1 MSLDD
6 TLHVAGLVEDSI
18 VDGDGFRFTIFVQG
32 CKRRCPNCQNPETQP
47 LEGGH
52 EETLAELLQKIRQN
66 PLLTGVTF
74 SGGEPFLQCAPLAE
88 LAREIHT
95 AGLDIWSYSGY
106 TLEECHAQAG
116 RDCIALRRLNYHF
129 PFSETRRHLG
139 VSNVPRGRLK
149 LHLWIPPDDFT
160 PISSARTLIPL
171 LPVIQSAQYK
181 MPGIEDTSSRY
192 LAFSLSTC
200 FPRKQGKDCP

>member
-32 CKRRCPNCQNPETQP
+32 CKRR
-47 LEGGH
+47 L
-52 EETLAELLQKIRQN
+52 N

-88 LAREIHT
+88 LAREIHA

-106 TLEECHAQAG
+106 TLEELQARHDKATDDLLAEVDVLVDG
-116 RDCIALRRLNYHF
+116 AYVEELRDLTLHF
-129 PFSETRRHLG
+129 RGSSNQRVIDMNATRK
-139 VSNVPRGRLK
+139 RGE
-149 LHLWIPPDDFT
+149 IV
-160 PISSARTLIPL
+160 L
-171 LPVIQSAQYK
+171 LY
-181 MPGIEDTSSRY
+181 ED
-192 LAFSLSTC
+192 
-200 FPRKQGKDCP
+200 

>member
-52 EETLAELLQKIRQN
+52 EETLTALLQKIRQN

-74 SGGEPFLQCAPLAE
+74 SGGEPFLQCAPLAT
-88 LAREIHT
+88 LAKEIHT
-95 AGLDIWSYSGY
+95 MGLDIWSYSGY
-106 TLEECHAQAG
+106 TLVEEL
-116 RDCIALRRLNYHF
+116 RDLTLHF
-129 PFSETRRHLG
+129 RGSSNQRVIDMNATRK
-139 VSNVPRGRLK
+139 RGE
-149 LHLWIPPDDFT
+149 IV
-160 PISSARTLIPL
+160 L
-171 LPVIQSAQYK
+171 LY
-181 MPGIEDTSSRY
+181 ED
-192 LAFSLSTC
+192 
-200 FPRKQGKDCP
+200 